1 MEFTFLRSRRSGLVS
16 QLPLLHK
23 LREGDFLQWRV
34 AASSSSRRVETQACA
49 LPRYSPGR
57 RDRRE
62 AAHEM
67 DQTGCRNSR
76 LGQQGGVMRKVR
88 LLLAVLLTM
97 PALSTA
103 QTDPKLTEVWEPV
116 PKLVTPGSGT
126 APPSDAIVLFAGKDL
141 SQWEQA
147 DGSPAR
153 WSVANNAFTVVKGTG
168 NLRTKRAFG
177 DCQLHVEWRA
187 PAKVE
192 GESQERGNSGVFLQ
206 GRYEVQILDSY
217 NNRTYSN
224 GQAASIYKQYIP
236 LVNASRKPG
245 EWQTYDIYFRA
256 PHFAGDGTLT
266 QPCLLYTSPS

>member
-1 MEFTFLRSRRSGLVS
+1 
-16 QLPLLHK
+16 
-23 LREGDFLQWRV
+23 
-34 AASSSSRRVETQACA
+34 
-49 LPRYSPGR
+49 
-57 RDRRE
+57 
-62 AAHEM
+62 
-67 DQTGCRNSR
+67 
-76 LGQQGGVMRKVR
+76 MRKVR

-245 EWQTYDIYFRA
+245 EWQTYDIFFQSPRFAENGSVKTPGYMTVVHNGVLVQNHVEIKGTTVNVGAQSYSRHNLTEPLMLQDHGVQVSFRNVWIRE
-256 PHFAGDGTLT
+256 L
-266 QPCLLYTSPS
+266 